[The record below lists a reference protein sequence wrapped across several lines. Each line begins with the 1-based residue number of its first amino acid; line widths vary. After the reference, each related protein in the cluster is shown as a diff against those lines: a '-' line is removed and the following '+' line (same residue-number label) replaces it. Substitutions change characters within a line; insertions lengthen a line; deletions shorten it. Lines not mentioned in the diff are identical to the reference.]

1 MKSRII
7 FVLLKYFLCFRFM
20 IFQPPDLYANA
31 TVAQRKRR
39 GLYPQPNHVVQH
51 PLWKHLNKVSRALAK
66 VVANLEDLENVRD
79 YLQVLGKIHHQA
91 GVKVSKKLMRS
102 LH

>member
-1 MKSRII
+1 MLQIYDFSR
-7 FVLLKYFLCFRFM
+7 
-20 IFQPPDLYANA
+20 PDLYANA

-51 PLWKHLNKVSRALAK
+51 PLWKHLNKVSRAVAK

-91 GVKVSKKLMRS
+91 GVKVSLKVCVAWTRYS
-102 LH
+102 LDA